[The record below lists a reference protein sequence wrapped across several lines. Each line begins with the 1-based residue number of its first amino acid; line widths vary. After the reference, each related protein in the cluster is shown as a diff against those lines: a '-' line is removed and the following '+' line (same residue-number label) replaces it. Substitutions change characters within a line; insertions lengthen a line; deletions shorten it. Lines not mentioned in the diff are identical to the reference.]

1 MKGFIQFFIDIFI
14 HQSVVAAVN
23 GGADRIELCSAL
35 ELGGLTPSVAL
46 LKMIKRD
53 YPNLPVF
60 CLIRCRTG
68 GFIYTSDELQLMKD
82 EIKILDK
89 AGADGF
95 VIGCLTENSSSGS
108 IVVSG
113 EATEI
118 LTSASKKPFTF
129 HRAFDVSTGCFSQ
142 EIELIAKS
150 GCDYVLTSGRASIAR
165 NHLRAFGKGLSLKTL
180 HFSPSFCLFSFSRIY
195 LKS

>member
-1 MKGFIQFFIDIFI
+1 MKGFIQFLINIFI
-14 HQSVVAAVN
+14 RQSVVAAVN

-46 LKMIKRD
+46 LEMIKRE

-68 GFIYTSDELQLMKD
+68 GFIYTSDELRLMKD
-82 EIKILDK
+82 EIQILDK

-95 VIGCLTENSSSGS
+95 VIGCLTENSSGS
-108 IVVSG
+108 IVVCG

-118 LTSASKKPFTF
+118 LTSVSKKPFTF
-129 HRAFDVSTGCFSQ
+129 HRAFDVSTGCFMQ

-150 GCDYVLTSGRASIAR
+150 GCDYVLTSGRASISQ
-165 NHLRAFGKGLSLKTL
+165 NPLRAFGKQG
-180 HFSPSFCLFSFSRIY
+180 
-195 LKS
+195 